1 MKKAIDL
8 HTHSDC
14 SDGTLSPSQLARQ
27 AKDEGLSAIALTD
40 HDTNTGI
47 AEFMTECEKLGI
59 EGIPGIEIS
68 TDYPRLLHIVG
79 LYAHG
84 EEYDRIVPRLK
95 NARRN
100 RNIKMFRRLYE
111 EFGIS
116 AGEILGADNANEE
129 SAGRLHMA
137 KAIVRRG
144 IADEVSE
151 AFEKYLK
158 RGRLCYVE
166 KESSSPT
173 ESVKLIK
180 RCGGIAIWAHPVTAV
195 DTEEEMLKMAAELQK
210 AGLDAME
217 CYYNN
222 FTPEQN
228 RICRSVCQGL
238 GLLQSGGSDFHG
250 ANKPGVLLGRVTAG
264 DGHIPYELLDGLKT
278 KLYQK

>member
-8 HTHSDC
+8 HTHSNC
-14 SDGTLSPSQLARQ
+14 SDGTLSPAQLAQ
-27 AKDEGLSAIALTD
+27 HAKDTGLSAIALTD

-47 AEFMTECEKLGI
+47 AEFMAECKRLGI

-84 EEYDRIVPRLK
+84 EEYDSIIPKLK

-100 RNIKMFRRLYE
+100 RNIKMFRRLHE
-111 EFGIS
+111 EFGITTD
-116 AGEILGADNANEE
+116 EILGTDGTNEE

-144 IADEVSE
+144 ISADVSE

-166 KESSSPT
+166 KESLSPAQ
-173 ESVKLIK
+173 SVRLIK
-180 RCGGIAIWAHPVTAV
+180 RCGGLAIWAHPVTAV
-195 DTEEEMLKMAAELQK
+195 DTEDEMLKMAADLQE

-228 RICRSVCQGL
+228 QMCRSVCRRL

-250 ANKPGVLLGRVTAG
+250 VNKPGVKLGRVTAG
-264 DGHIPYELLDGLKT
+264 DGYIPYELLDKLK
-278 KLYQK
+278 KNQK